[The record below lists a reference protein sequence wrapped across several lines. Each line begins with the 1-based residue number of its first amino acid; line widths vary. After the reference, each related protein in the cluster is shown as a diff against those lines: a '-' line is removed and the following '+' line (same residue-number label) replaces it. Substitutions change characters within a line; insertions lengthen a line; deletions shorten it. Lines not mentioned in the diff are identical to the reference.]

1 MKYILFTLSLLLL
14 WSCSLSQKS
23 VQTLNYPN
31 LQPSKSPLA
40 NSFARIDD
48 DSFANQSAAITIDS
62 IMLEENFLWIK
73 YQNFTADA
81 RLELVGRSA
90 IAKSFPPIRTCKII
104 AHDDVQK
111 GEASAAAGWLKIDI
125 SALSNKKVKDNPI
138 YLQLEG
144 WSENILY
151 LYPY

>member
-1 MKYILFTLSLLLL
+1 MKYILFTLSLLIL

-23 VQTLNYPN
+23 VLTLKYPSVQT
-31 LQPSKSPLA
+31 SKHPLA
-40 NSFARIDD
+40 TSIARIDD
-48 DSFANQSAAITIDS
+48 NSFAYPGATITIDS
-62 IMLEENFLWIK
+62 IILEENFLWIK

-90 IAKSFPPIRTCKII
+90 IAKSFPPIRACKII

-125 SALSNKKVKDNPI
+125 SDLSNKKVKDNPI

>member
-23 VQTLNYPN
+23 VQTLKYPSV
-31 LQPSKSPLA
+31 QTSKLPLA
-40 NSFARIDD
+40 KCLARIDD
-48 DSFANQSAAITIDS
+48 ESFANPGAVVKIDTV
-62 IMLEENFLWIK
+62 ILDENYLLIQ
-73 YQNFTADA
+73 YHNFTANA

-90 IAKSFPPIRTCKII
+90 IAKSFPPIRACKII
-104 AHDDVQK
+104 ANNDVQK
-111 GEASAAAGWLKIDI
+111 GETSAAAGWLKIDI

-151 LYPY
+151 LYP

>member
-23 VQTLNYPN
+23 VQTLKYPSV
-31 LQPSKSPLA
+31 QTSKYPLA
-40 NSFARIDD
+40 NSVALIDD
-48 DSFANQSAAITIDS
+48 ERMSNPNASLTIDS
-62 IMLEENFLWIK
+62 LYLEENYLWIQ
-73 YQNFTADA
+73 YHNFSADGS
-81 RLELVGRSA
+81 LEMVGRSS
-90 IAKSFPPIRTCKII
+90 IAKSFPPIRSCQII
-104 AHDDVQK
+104 SIPTSQK
-111 GEASAAAGWLKIDI
+111 SEHSAPSGWLKIDI

-144 WSENILY
+144 WSEKILY